1 MGRVKI
7 GILMKSGFAFLILLA
22 SLATIRAD
30 EAIANAQQTLKDQ
43 GFYYG
48 QVTGEKDN
56 VTTDAIRRYQI
67 RNGLQVTGELNDE
80 TIRSLHSSNAASAQ
94 SATPKASS
102 SNADTSDLRAD
113 SSSRETT
120 APNSAPVQPFVPPQ
134 NRQTTVPN
142 PGAFGPPANGLFAG
156 TPYENA
162 PPEVQRKIIVR
173 TQKLLAR
180 RGLFKREIDGAYGPD
195 LAFSLRAYQS
205 RVGLTPTGRF
215 DLETLAALE
224 LLPGARV
231 PVFTP
236 RRGPRGE
243 PIEEPPVRGEW
254 IRP

>member
-1 MGRVKI
+1 VVP
-7 GILMKSGFAFLILLA
+7 S
-22 SLATIRAD
+22 
-30 EAIANAQQTLKDQ
+30 
-43 GFYYG
+43 
-48 QVTGEKDN
+48 TG
-56 VTTDAIRRYQI
+56 
-67 RNGLQVTGELNDE
+67 
-80 TIRSLHSSNAASAQ
+80 
-94 SATPKASS
+94 
-102 SNADTSDLRAD
+102 
-113 SSSRETT
+113 
-120 APNSAPVQPFVPPQ
+120 
-134 NRQTTVPN
+134 
-142 PGAFGPPANGLFAG
+142 GLFAG

-162 PPEVQRKIIVR
+162 PPDVQRKVIVR

-180 RGLFKREIDGAYGPD
+180 RGLFQREIDGAYGPD

-236 RRGPRGE
+236 RRGFRGE

>member
-1 MGRVKI
+1 
-7 GILMKSGFAFLILLA
+7 MKPGLAFLILLA
-22 SLATIRAD
+22 SLATIQAD
-30 EAIANAQQTLKDQ
+30 ETIANAQQTLKDQ

-48 QVTGEKDN
+48 QVTGEKDT

-80 TIRSLHSSNAASAQ
+80 TLRSLRSSNAASAQ

-102 SNADTSDLRAD
+102 KNADTSDLRAD
-113 SSSRETT
+113 SSRETT

-162 PPEVQRKIIVR
+162 PPEVQRKIILR

-180 RGLFKREIDGAYGPD
+180 LGLFKREIDGAYGPD